1 MMTEPT
7 TRLPRENHRQATEI
21 DQLVGA
27 RLKMQRKLAGLSQ
40 DGLASMLG
48 LTFQQL
54 QKYEKGVNRIGAS
67 RLFDIAQKLNVP
79 VQFFFD
85 DAGVNEAK
93 AGASTDTASQTTADF
108 LSMVSSSDGA
118 KMVRAFQNISD
129 PRRRRALV
137 ELAQSMAGQTD

>member
-48 LTFQQL
+48 LTFQQV

-85 DAGVNEAK
+85 DAGVKEAK

-137 ELAQSMAGQTD
+137 ELAQSIAGQTD